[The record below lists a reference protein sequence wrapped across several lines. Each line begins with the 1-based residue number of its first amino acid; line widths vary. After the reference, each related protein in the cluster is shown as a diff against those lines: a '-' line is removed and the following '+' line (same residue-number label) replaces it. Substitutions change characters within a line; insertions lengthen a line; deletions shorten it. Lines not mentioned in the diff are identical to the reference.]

1 MRLNFSIRSNNR
13 DGAHPHIFAG
23 NIYMKRRAKV
33 RNTRKTRHRS
43 QAHVVRKLAR
53 SGLVEDEIALRLGID
68 KNTLR
73 ARYIDAIKRGRR
85 MARAG
90 EVDDMTREEIHAANA
105 ILSAINSEWHTADG
119 NDLWPGLDGGGAKS
133 AADAFAKW
141 QLDGGKF
148 ICTGLS
154 ARFERERVAELRR
167 IKAEAEALLYG
178 AAPGLNND
186 RRN

>member
-1 MRLNFSIRSNNR
+1 MDNR
-13 DGAHPHIFAG
+13 DGNHPHIFAG
-23 NIYMKRRAKV
+23 NIYMKRRAKARKKPSRKPIAEAV
-33 RNTRKTRHRS
+33 RDM
-43 QAHVVRKLAR
+43 AA
-53 SGLVEDEIALRLGID
+53 SGAVEDEIALRLGID

-73 ARYIDAIKRGRR
+73 AKYIVDIKRGRR
-85 MARAG
+85 MARAS
-90 EVDDMTREEIHAANA
+90 EVGDMTGEEMHAANA
-105 ILSAINSEWHTADG
+105 ILSAINGPWHTPDG
-119 NDLWPGLDGGGAKS
+119 NDLWPGLASDSAQS

-154 ARFERERVAELRR
+154 ARFERERVAEFRK
-167 IKAEAEALLYG
+167 IKAEAEMLLDG